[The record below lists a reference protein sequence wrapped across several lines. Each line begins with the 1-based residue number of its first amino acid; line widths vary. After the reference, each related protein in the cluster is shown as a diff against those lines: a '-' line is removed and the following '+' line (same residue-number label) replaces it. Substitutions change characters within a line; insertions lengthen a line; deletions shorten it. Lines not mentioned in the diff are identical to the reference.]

1 MKIWAKR
8 IGIALIVMT
17 AAAGSFFLACGAQE
31 KTPARTAYA
40 DSNSSVKIP
49 PDSLAILEA
58 MQNVFRAVSDGVR
71 PSVVELDVVETRTA
85 PANPFGFIPFFGD
98 RGNGRE
104 YEQEGLGSG
113 IIVRKIGKTYYVLT
127 NNHVAGKATEIS
139 VKLWDGRE
147 IIGKLVGA
155 DSRKDIALV
164 SFESDDDGIPVAV
177 LGDSD
182 AVRVGDICFAV
193 GTPLGFD
200 SSVTQGIVSALGRSA
215 GGNIDNI
222 SEFIQTDA
230 AINQGNSG
238 GPLVNIYGEVI
249 GVNTWIASQSGMN
262 AGLGFSIAIN
272 NVKKTIDD
280 FIKDGKI
287 TYGWMGVALVDGSK
301 ELKAEM
307 GLGEKI
313 GAFASQV
320 YLDSPA
326 AKAGIQA
333 GDFITN
339 LNGKPVRTV
348 NQLVRE
354 VGDLRAGEKAVF
366 AVIRN
371 GKEQS
376 LTVTIEARKDDA
388 GSTSAQ
394 LWPGFTAVP
403 LTDARRKE
411 LKIDDGVKGVIVAN
425 VIERSPAAAMRLQDG
440 EVITAVND
448 KKVTNLKEFYN
459 AIGTAGKTEV
469 WFDVRNADGHTIST
483 SRYKLK

>member
-1 MKIWAKR
+1 MKTWAKR
-8 IGIALIVMT
+8 VCVALAVM
-17 AAAGSFFLACGAQE
+17 AIAAGSFFLACSTQE
-31 KTPARTAYA
+31 NKSARTAYA
-40 DSNSSVKIP
+40 DSNSPVKIP
-49 PDSLAILEA
+49 ANSLAVLEA
-58 MQNVFRAVSDGVR
+58 MQDVFRAVADGVR
-71 PSVVELDVVETRTA
+71 PTVVEIDVVETRTA
-85 PANPFGFIPFFGD
+85 PTVNPFIPFFGD

-113 IIVRKIGKTYYVLT
+113 IIVRKSGKMYYVLT
-127 NNHVAGKATEIS
+127 NNHVAGKASEITI
-139 VKLWDGRE
+139 KLWDGRE
-147 IIGKLVGA
+147 IIGKLIGS
-155 DSRKDIALV
+155 DERKDIALV
-164 SFESDDDGIPVAV
+164 SFESDDANIPVAI

-182 AVRVGDICFAV
+182 TVRVGDICFAI

-215 GGNIDNI
+215 GQNISNI

-249 GVNTWIASQSGMN
+249 GINTWIASQSGMN

-280 FIKDGKI
+280 FINDGKI
-287 TYGWMGVALVDGSK
+287 TYGWMGVALIDISK
-301 ELKAEM
+301 EHKAEM

-333 GDFITN
+333 GDFITG
-339 LNGKPVRTV
+339 LNGKPVLTV

-354 VGDLRAGEKAVF
+354 VGDLRVSEKASF
-366 AVIRN
+366 AIIRN
-371 GKEQS
+371 GKEQTV
-376 LTVTIEARKDDA
+376 TVTIEARKDDA
-388 GSTSAQ
+388 NNSGAQ
-394 LWPGFTAVP
+394 LWPGFTALP
-403 LTDARRKE
+403 LTDARRKD
-411 LKIDDGVKGVIVAN
+411 LKLDDSVKGVVAVN
-425 VIERSPAAAMRLQDG
+425 VISRSPAAAMRLTDN

-448 KKVTNLKEFYN
+448 KKVTNLREFYDALN
-459 AIGTAGKTEV
+459 ISNKSEV
-469 WFDVRNADGHTIST
+469 WFDVRDADGHTIST
-483 SRYKLK
+483 NRYKLK